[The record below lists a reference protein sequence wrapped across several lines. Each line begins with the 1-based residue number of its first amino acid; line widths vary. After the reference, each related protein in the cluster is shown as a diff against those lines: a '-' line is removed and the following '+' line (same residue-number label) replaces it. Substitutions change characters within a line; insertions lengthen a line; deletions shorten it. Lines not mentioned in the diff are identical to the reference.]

1 MFLPIAG
8 SRRLAQR
15 LFLLEDRG
23 GKRLFP
29 GLTSLGSNTLDSRF
43 SSRGTSSI
51 TLNSLPQAGFRQ
63 EQVSVSQRI
72 LPWHTGQRRRSEMRA
87 NGEADPFR
95 AETPLAAGRFS
106 RTVSS
111 SPATDNCGA
120 DCTQRKIGNMRGF
133 LHGRTQLH
141 RGRGAPAKSD
151 AHREVQP
158 AEVRPVIS
166 ERPPPSEAGSR
177 SKLYNASWPRTASRP
192 RKNGRPRAGAG
203 IRKRGHGAPG
213 VPEISQASHRKE

>member
-1 MFLPIAG
+1 MFPLIVG
-8 SRRLAQR
+8 NRRPAHR
-15 LFLLEDRG
+15 LFLLEGRG
-23 GKRLFP
+23 EKRLFP
-29 GLTSLGSNTLDSRF
+29 GLTWLGSNTLDSRF

-51 TLNSLPQAGFRQ
+51 TLNSPRHAESRQAQ
-63 EQVSVSQRI
+63 LSVSRRI

-141 RGRGAPAKSD
+141 RGRGAAAKSD
-151 AHREVQP
+151 AHREMQP

-177 SKLYNASWPRTASRP
+177 SKLYNASWP
-192 RKNGRPRAGAG
+192 
-203 IRKRGHGAPG
+203 
-213 VPEISQASHRKE
+213 